1 MYSYKIKYEVK
12 IMENKNK
19 VNVKIYGT
27 DYTILTEDSEEYILE
42 LAYELDS
49 DMKKLCQRSTR
60 FTDTSAAVLCALEY
74 LDKRNKEVDTSDR
87 MRLQINDYI
96 QDTAKARIELD
107 DAKRKIER
115 LEREIDRLRA
125 ELR

>member
-1 MYSYKIKYEVK
+1 MIFL
-12 IMENKNK
+12 ENKNK
-19 VNVKIYGT
+19 VSVKIYGT
-27 DYTILTEDSEEYILE
+27 DYTILTEENEEYILE

-60 FTDTSAAVLCALEY
+60 FTATSAAVLCALEY
-74 LDKRNKEVDTSDR
+74 LDKKNKEEATSDR

-125 ELR
+125 ENR

>member
-1 MYSYKIKYEVK
+1 MIFL
-12 IMENKNK
+12 ENQNK

-27 DYTILTEDSEEYILE
+27 DYTILTEENEEYILE

-60 FTDTSAAVLCALEY
+60 FTATSAAVLCALEY
-74 LDKRNKEVDTSDR
+74 LDKKNKEESTSDR

-125 ELR
+125 ENR

>member
-1 MYSYKIKYEVK
+1 
-12 IMENKNK
+12 MENKNK

-27 DYTILTEDSEEYILE
+27 DYTILTEDSEEYVLE

-49 DMKKLCQRSTR
+49 DMKALCQRSTR
-60 FTDTSAAVLCALEY
+60 FTATSAAVLCALEY
-74 LDKRNKEVDTSDR
+74 LDKKNKETDASDR

>member
-1 MYSYKIKYEVK
+1 
-12 IMENKNK
+12 MENKNK

-27 DYTILTEDSEEYILE
+27 DYTILTEENEEYILE

-60 FTDTSAAVLCALEY
+60 FTATSAAVLCALEY
-74 LDKRNKEVDTSDR
+74 LDKKNKEESTSDR

-125 ELR
+125 ENR

>member
-1 MYSYKIKYEVK
+1 MYKYEIFYEVK
-12 IMENKNK
+12 VMENKNK
-19 VNVKIYGT
+19 VTVKIYGT
-27 DYTILTEDSEEYILE
+27 DYTILTEDSEEYLLE

-49 DMKKLCQRSTR
+49 DMKRLCQRSTR
-60 FTDTSAAVLCALEY
+60 ITATTAAVLSALDY
-74 LDKRNKEVDTSDR
+74 LDKKNKEVETSDR

-115 LEREIDRLRA
+115 LERELDRLRNN
-125 ELR
+125 

>member
-1 MYSYKIKYEVK
+1 
-12 IMENKNK
+12 MENRNK
-19 VNVKIYGT
+19 VSVKIYGT
-27 DYTILTEDSEEYILE
+27 DYTILTEDPEEYLLE

-60 FTDTSAAVLCALEY
+60 FTATSAAVLCALDY
-74 LDKRNKEVDTSDR
+74 LDKKNKEVETSDR

>member
-1 MYSYKIKYEVK
+1 
-12 IMENKNK
+12 MENKNK

-27 DYTILTEDSEEYILE
+27 DYTILTEENEEYILE

-60 FTDTSAAVLCALEY
+60 FTATSAAVLCALEY
-74 LDKRNKEVDTSDR
+74 LDKKNKEIDTSDR

>member
-1 MYSYKIKYEVK
+1 
-12 IMENKNK
+12 MENRNK
-19 VNVKIYGT
+19 VSVKIYGT
-27 DYTILTEDSEEYILE
+27 DYTILTEDSEEYLLE

-49 DMKKLCQRSTR
+49 DMKKLCQRSSR
-60 FTDTSAAVLCALEY
+60 FTATSAAVLCALDY
-74 LDKRNKEVDTSDR
+74 LDKKNKEVETSDR

>member
-1 MYSYKIKYEVK
+1 
-12 IMENKNK
+12 MENKNK

-27 DYTILTEDSEEYILE
+27 DYTILTEENEEYILE

-60 FTDTSAAVLCALEY
+60 FTATSAAVLCALEY
-74 LDKRNKEVDTSDR
+74 LDKKNKEEATSDR

>member
-1 MYSYKIKYEVK
+1 MYNYLKILWGDF
-12 IMENKNK
+12 MENKNK

>member
-1 MYSYKIKYEVK
+1 MIFL
-12 IMENKNK
+12 ENKNK

-27 DYTILTEDSEEYILE
+27 DYTILTEENEEYILE

-60 FTDTSAAVLCALEY
+60 FTATSAAVLCALEY
-74 LDKRNKEVDTSDR
+74 LDKKNKEESTSDR

-125 ELR
+125 ENR

>member
-1 MYSYKIKYEVK
+1 
-12 IMENKNK
+12 MENRNK
-19 VNVKIYGT
+19 VSVKIYGT
-27 DYTILTEDSEEYILE
+27 DYTILTEDPEEYILE

-60 FTDTSAAVLCALEY
+60 FTATSAAVLCALDY
-74 LDKRNKEVDTSDR
+74 LDKKNKEVDTSDR

-125 ELR
+125 ENR

>member
-1 MYSYKIKYEVK
+1 MIFL
-12 IMENKNK
+12 ENKNK

-27 DYTILTEDSEEYILE
+27 DYTILTEENEEYILE

-60 FTDTSAAVLCALEY
+60 FTATSAAVLCALEY
-74 LDKRNKEVDTSDR
+74 LDKKNKEEGTSDR

>member
-1 MYSYKIKYEVK
+1 
-12 IMENKNK
+12 MENRNK
-19 VNVKIYGT
+19 VSVKIYGT
-27 DYTILTEDSEEYILE
+27 DYTILTEDPEEYLLE

-60 FTDTSAAVLCALEY
+60 FTATSAAVLCALDY
-74 LDKRNKEVDTSDR
+74 LDKKNKEVETSDR

-125 ELR
+125 ENR

>member
-1 MYSYKIKYEVK
+1 
-12 IMENKNK
+12 MENRNK
-19 VNVKIYGT
+19 VSVKIYGT
-27 DYTILTEDSEEYILE
+27 DYTILTEDPEEYILE

-60 FTDTSAAVLCALEY
+60 FTATSAAVLCALDY
-74 LDKRNKEVDTSDR
+74 LDKKNKEVETSDR

-125 ELR
+125 ENR

>member
-1 MYSYKIKYEVK
+1 L
-12 IMENKNK
+12 ENKNK

-27 DYTILTEDSEEYILE
+27 DYTILTEENEEYILE

-60 FTDTSAAVLCALEY
+60 FTATSAAVLCALEY
-74 LDKRNKEVDTSDR
+74 LDKKNKEESTSDR

-125 ELR
+125 ENR

>member
-1 MYSYKIKYEVK
+1 
-12 IMENKNK
+12 MENT
-19 VNVKIYGT
+19 VSVKIYGT
-27 DYTILTEDSEEYILE
+27 DYKILTEDSEEYILE
-42 LAYELDS
+42 LAYELDA
-49 DMKKLCQRSTR
+49 DMKKICQRSPR
-60 FTDTSAAVLCALEY
+60 FTATSAAVLCALDY
-74 LDKRNKEVDTSDR
+74 LDKKNKEVDTSDR

-96 QDTAKARIELD
+96 QDTARARIELD

>member
-1 MYSYKIKYEVK
+1 
-12 IMENKNK
+12 MENRNK
-19 VNVKIYGT
+19 VSVKIYGT

-49 DMKKLCQRSTR
+49 DMKKLCERSTR
-60 FTDTSAAVLCALEY
+60 FTATSAAVLCALDY
-74 LDKRNKEVDTSDR
+74 LDKKNKEVDTSDR

-125 ELR
+125 GNR

>member
-1 MYSYKIKYEVK
+1 
-12 IMENKNK
+12 MENKNK

-27 DYTILTEDSEEYILE
+27 DYTILTEENEEYILE

-60 FTDTSAAVLCALEY
+60 FTATSAAVLCALEY
-74 LDKRNKEVDTSDR
+74 LDKKNKEEGTSDR

>member
-1 MYSYKIKYEVK
+1 
-12 IMENKNK
+12 MENKNK
-19 VNVKIYGT
+19 VSVKIYGT
-27 DYTILTEDSEEYILE
+27 DYTILTEENEEYILE

-60 FTDTSAAVLCALEY
+60 FTATSAAVLCALEY
-74 LDKRNKEVDTSDR
+74 LDKKNKEEATSDR

-125 ELR
+125 ENR

>member
-1 MYSYKIKYEVK
+1 MIFL
-12 IMENKNK
+12 ENKNK
-19 VNVKIYGT
+19 VSVKIYGT
-27 DYTILTEDSEEYILE
+27 DYTILTEENEEYILE

-60 FTDTSAAVLCALEY
+60 FTATSAAVLCALEY
-74 LDKRNKEVDTSDR
+74 LDKKNKEEGTSDR

>member
-1 MYSYKIKYEVK
+1 
-12 IMENKNK
+12 MENRNK
-19 VNVKIYGT
+19 VSVKIYGT
-27 DYTILTEDSEEYILE
+27 DYTILTEDPEEYILE

-60 FTDTSAAVLCALEY
+60 FTATSAAVLCALDY
-74 LDKRNKEVDTSDR
+74 LDRKNKEVDTSDR

-125 ELR
+125 ENR

>member
-1 MYSYKIKYEVK
+1 MIFL
-12 IMENKNK
+12 ENKNK

-27 DYTILTEDSEEYILE
+27 DYTILTEENEEYILE

-60 FTDTSAAVLCALEY
+60 FTATSAAVLCALEY
-74 LDKRNKEVDTSDR
+74 LDKKNKEESTSDR

>member
-1 MYSYKIKYEVK
+1 
-12 IMENKNK
+12 MENKNK

-27 DYTILTEDSEEYILE
+27 DYTILTEENEEYILE

-60 FTDTSAAVLCALEY
+60 FTATSAAVLCALEY
-74 LDKRNKEVDTSDR
+74 LDKKNKEESTSDR

-107 DAKRKIER
+107 DAKRKIEC

-125 ELR
+125 ENR

>member
-1 MYSYKIKYEVK
+1 VIFL
-12 IMENKNK
+12 ENKNK

-27 DYTILTEDSEEYILE
+27 DYTILTEENEEYILE

-60 FTDTSAAVLCALEY
+60 FTATSAAVLCALEY
-74 LDKRNKEVDTSDR
+74 LDKKNKEESTSDR

-125 ELR
+125 ENR